1 MLENRRAGRYR
12 RGAGKETGVL
22 GRFVLRW
29 LFNAVAIYVTTQ
41 IVSGIRVPDTPS
53 ILLSA
58 LALGL
63 INASIRWALLILTL
77 PLNVLTLGL
86 FTLVVN
92 ALMLYVVAAVTPMEI
107 DSFFSAFLGALLIA
121 IISTGLS
128 HLARR

>member
-1 MLENRRAGRYR
+1 M
-12 RGAGKETGVL
+12 L

-107 DSFFSAFLGALLIA
+107 DSFFSAFFGALLIA